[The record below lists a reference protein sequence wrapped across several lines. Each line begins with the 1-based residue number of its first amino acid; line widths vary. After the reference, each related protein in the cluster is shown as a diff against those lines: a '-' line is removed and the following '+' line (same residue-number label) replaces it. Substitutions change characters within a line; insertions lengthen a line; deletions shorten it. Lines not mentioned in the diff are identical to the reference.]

1 MQVQALSLYLPPCV
15 YVCVAYIR
23 EKDYRQ
29 NIKAKQTKIYIFLNY
44 CQEQKSKQKKK
55 REKPNSLETSRGH
68 WCPVNPPPA
77 APQCAEF
84 TYCQW
89 LKQKTNKKNLTYNRH
104 KNSRNKSV

>member
-29 NIKAKQTKIYIFLNY
+29 NIKAKQTKIIFFFNY
-44 CQEQKSKQKKK
+44 YYYQEQKSSQKKKK
-55 REKPNSLETSRGH
+55 REKPNSRETSRGH
-68 WCPVNPPPA
+68 WCSVSPPPA

-84 TYCQW
+84 THCQW
-89 LKQKTNKKNLTYNRH
+89 LQKKKPKKNPDIQSTQ
-104 KNSRNKSV
+104 KQQK